1 MRQSAF
7 KYLGLLVI
15 IVPVAMVAMFG
26 IPASTVNIVIYGML
40 LIAGVLF
47 IVASTISEVT
57 IDGVTLRWRQGI
69 AVGTVLVAVAVPVP
83 YVLDIM
89 RGETSLLHVG
99 TVIIVIGASVAL
111 LFFAFDIVGGG
122 RYFKLRCDVDRRI
135 GGHDRL

>member
-122 RYFKLRCDVDRRI
+122 RYFKLRGDVDRRI